1 MIAAAE
7 KLFTMHAAFDVSPM
21 VLPAM
26 SLAEPPEPSMRE
38 KIDRLEAYMRDMP
51 QREIDTVHRF
61 GGGIYAREITIPAG
75 TLLTGKLHKTEHLN
89 IVSKGR
95 IVVWTEDGMKE
106 VAAPFTMVSRP
117 GSKRVGYALEDTV
130 WTTLHATTETDLAK
144 LETDLIAASHDDPA
158 LEHMKEVLW
167 LG

>member
-1 MIAAAE
+1 MIAEAE
-7 KLFTMHAAFDVSPM
+7 KLFTMHASFDATPHP
-21 VLPAM
+21 LPAVAT
-26 SLAEPPEPSMRE
+26 AEPPAPPMRE

-51 QREIDTVHRF
+51 QREIETVHRF

-75 TLLTGKLHKTEHLN
+75 TLLTGKIHKTEHMN

-106 VAAPFTMVSRP
+106 VAAPFTMVSSP

-130 WTTLHATTETDLAK
+130 WTTLHATHERDLAK
-144 LETDLIAASHDDPA
+144 LEADLIAASHDDPA
-158 LEHMKEVLW
+158 LEHMKEMLW